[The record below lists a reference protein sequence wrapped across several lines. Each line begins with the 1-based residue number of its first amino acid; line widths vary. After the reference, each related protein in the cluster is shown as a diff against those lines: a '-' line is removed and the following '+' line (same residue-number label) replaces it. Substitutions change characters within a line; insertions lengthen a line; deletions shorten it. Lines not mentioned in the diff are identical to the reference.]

1 MALLRIHFWRAGFH
15 EAEGSCP
22 PLRPRGRRR
31 PDTRPSSVFMD
42 HGELVTVVETS
53 FKSVDN
59 SRYLEF
65 LLGLHKLKTIPLV
78 EENSTFDL
86 RRTIL

>member
-1 MALLRIHFWRAGFH
+1 
-15 EAEGSCP
+15 
-22 PLRPRGRRR
+22 
-31 PDTRPSSVFMD
+31 MD

-65 LLGLHKLKTIPLV
+65 LRGLHKLKTIPLV